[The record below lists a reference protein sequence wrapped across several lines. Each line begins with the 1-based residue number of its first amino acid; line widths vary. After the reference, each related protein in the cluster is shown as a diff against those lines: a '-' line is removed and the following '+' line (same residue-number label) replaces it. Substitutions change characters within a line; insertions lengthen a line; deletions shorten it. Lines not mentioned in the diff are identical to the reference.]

1 MPNPS
6 KELFYRSVYKLLNKK
21 KYNKTLDIG
30 CGHLDLYKNIQTK
43 EYYGIDILDY
53 KLKMADNAFYQ
64 QINFNNYETKN
75 KFDLIVV
82 HNTINYNGDYDVKEF
97 ENNLLKMSSMLSQ
110 DGYISFN
117 FGNKHKGIFEKIND
131 IILNEHNEHNEHK
144 YGLSIISSF
153 NYGLFHYPLNK
164 FFYKTILQIISIF
177 PFLDR
182 NHLDQKFKYFL
193 LKKTKK

>member
-1 MPNPS
+1 M
-6 KELFYRSVYKLLNKK
+6 
-21 KYNKTLDIG
+21 
-30 CGHLDLYKNIQTK
+30 HL
-43 EYYGIDILDY
+43 
-53 KLKMADNAFYQ
+53 
-64 QINFNNYETKN
+64 

-131 IILNEHNEHNEHK
+131 IILNEHNEHK

-153 NYGLFHYPLNK
+153 NYGLFHYSLNT

-177 PFLDR
+177 LFLDR
-182 NHLDQKFKYFL
+182 NHLDQKFKYLL
-193 LKKTKK
+193 LKKAKK